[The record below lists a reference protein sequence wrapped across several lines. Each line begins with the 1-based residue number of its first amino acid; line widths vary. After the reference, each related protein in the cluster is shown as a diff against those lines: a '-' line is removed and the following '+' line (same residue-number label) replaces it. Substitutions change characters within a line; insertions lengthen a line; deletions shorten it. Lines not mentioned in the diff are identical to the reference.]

1 MNDGE
6 TKAIRIGNK
15 SIVLHQRWSRPELHI
30 HADAGE
36 DDGVYLPP
44 QDMHLWGEQQISD
57 LRDFLNEHYPKKE
70 TAK

>member
-6 TKAIRIGNK
+6 TRAIRIGSK
-15 SIVLHQRWSRPELHI
+15 SIVLQQRWGRPELHI
-30 HADAGE
+30 HTDSGINYSA
-36 DDGVYLPP
+36 
-44 QDMHLWGEQQISD
+44 QDMFLWSEQQISS